1 MMIDDIDYVNGT
13 DDDNDDD
20 DNDDSDDT
28 GKREDVRRTTVGR
41 KRQTYKSVIMLLI
54 YRVN

>member
-1 MMIDDIDYVNGT
+1 MVLMIDDIDYVNGT

-20 DNDDSDDT
+20 DNDDNDDT

-41 KRQTYKSVIMLLI
+41 KRQTYN
-54 YRVN
+54 RRT